1 MKKLIFAALVVVST
15 GILSAF
21 TLRNDT
27 AVVTKH
33 DTTSDRIGLGTADAK
48 QTAHKHATNNDRIGL
63 GTAD

>member
-21 TLRNDT
+21 TLKNDT

-33 DTTSDRIGLGTADAK
+33 DTTSDRVGLGSADAK
-48 QTAHKHATNNDRIGL
+48 QVAHKHATTNDRVGL
-63 GTAD
+63 GSAD